1 MSHSSNFNLGIT
13 KRQILRIDTFS
24 VFALFLALPMLGYGK
39 NVILFVGDGMGL
51 TTTSAARIHEAQN
64 KDRDWQENT
73 LSFEEL
79 PHVALIR
86 PHTIDAQIPD
96 SAGTMSAIMTGVKT
110 RSGVISVGPK
120 YARGD
125 CKSVFEDPPET
136 LMEFAHL
143 KGLST
148 GLVTTSRITDAT
160 PAAAYA
166 HSPDR
171 TWENDARTPKSALS
185 KGCGDLASRL
195 ISFGDGGGID
205 LVLGGGRTSFL
216 PKDVPDPERPEFM
229 GERLDDKDL
238 ILEWLKARS
247 KRKYVWNLEQFNA
260 LSSNQDGQILGL
272 FEPATMLFNEERI
285 RGGGDEPSL
294 TKMTTFAI
302 NFLQASSSD
311 QPGYFLII
319 ESARIDHG
327 NHFKNPYLA
336 LTETVEFSNAIR
348 AAMKL
353 VNLNETLVLVTSDH
367 SSSLAFTGYPEA
379 NMPVLAS
386 LSYPSFTFMAGDGFQ
401 QDHMQQEQD
410 DPLAYDPEVQVA
422 PHAGEDV
429 AAYAAGYLSER
440 IRGTLEQHLLNDIIK
455 SALAT
460 SP

>member
-1 MSHSSNFNLGIT
+1 M
-13 KRQILRIDTFS
+13 
-24 VFALFLALPMLGYGK
+24 VGYGK

-64 KDRDWQENT
+64 KDRNWQENT
-73 LSFEEL
+73 LSFEDL

-136 LMEFAHL
+136 LMEFAHR
-143 KGLST
+143 KRT
-148 GLVTTSRITDAT
+148 FNRISDYVQNYGCYTCCCMH
-160 PAAAYA
+160 A

-185 KGCGDLASRL
+185 KGCGDLASQL

-205 LVLGGGRTSFL
+205 LVLGGGRTQFL

-260 LSSNQDGQILGL
+260 LSSSQDGQVLGL

-285 RGGGDEPSL
+285 RGRRRTLAHKNDYFRHQF
-294 TKMTTFAI
+294 FAGI
-302 NFLQASSSD
+302 
-311 QPGYFLII
+311 
-319 ESARIDHG
+319 
-327 NHFKNPYLA
+327 
-336 LTETVEFSNAIR
+336 
-348 AAMKL
+348 
-353 VNLNETLVLVTSDH
+353 
-367 SSSLAFTGYPEA
+367 
-379 NMPVLAS
+379 
-386 LSYPSFTFMAGDGFQ
+386 
-401 QDHMQQEQD
+401 
-410 DPLAYDPEVQVA
+410 
-422 PHAGEDV
+422 
-429 AAYAAGYLSER
+429 
-440 IRGTLEQHLLNDIIK
+440 
-455 SALAT
+455 
-460 SP
+460 